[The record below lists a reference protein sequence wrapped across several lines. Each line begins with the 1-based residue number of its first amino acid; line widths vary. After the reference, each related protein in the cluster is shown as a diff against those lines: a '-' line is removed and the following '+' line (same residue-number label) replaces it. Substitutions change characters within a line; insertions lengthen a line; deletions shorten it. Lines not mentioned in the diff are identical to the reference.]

1 MCPGRNTRVP
11 LSLRRLR
18 GPGPSCGQQG
28 FGGGMS
34 TRHVEVLLSTG
45 EEGADIRIRNA
56 RPEDARRIQ
65 VLYGEVY
72 GPNYSLPLIYDRER
86 VKEAIEN
93 DNFFWLVGEHNGRI
107 IGSLLYQID
116 RPQRMAKAL
125 GAVVSRDYRKHNL
138 ANTMM
143 KIIQDKITKEESLVD
158 AVYATTRTITTAP
171 QQMTEN
177 LGFIPLGIFPNAH
190 KVFEHE
196 THCLA
201 GYFVKEA
208 WKLRRT
214 PVKIIEEVLP
224 FFELARKELAVKDL
238 PLGTPRVFKASKKQK
253 LASAASVKQSAII
266 PFEIIQSP
274 KFVAA
279 RAAQLGNSGIFA
291 NTYVPFHQP
300 NLMLVS
306 HDQKHEIYLHYGEKD
321 KYTMIV
327 GGRTEAKDRSLML
340 QSVAHAL
347 RQLNVSYIE
356 LLVDAYSPEL
366 QWSALNARFL
376 PSAYFPAIMKA
387 GNKRWD
393 YVVFSRSFDMLD
405 FRNVNITESYG
416 NFLQAYLKLW
426 RELYVEAAFNKD
438 NK

>member
-1 MCPGRNTRVP
+1 
-11 LSLRRLR
+11 
-18 GPGPSCGQQG
+18 
-28 FGGGMS
+28 MS

-72 GPNYSLPLIYDRER
+72 GANYSMPLIYDRER
-86 VKEAIEN
+86 VKAAIEN

-208 WKLRRT
+208 WKLRRA

-224 FFELARKELAVKDL
+224 FYELARRELAAKDL
-238 PLGTPRVFKASKKQK
+238 QLGAPKVCKASKRQQT
-253 LASAASVKQSAII
+253 ASAASVKQADII
-266 PFEIIQSP
+266 PFEVINAP
-274 KFVAA
+274 RFVAA

-291 NTYVPFHQP
+291 NSYVPFHPP
-300 NLMLVS
+300 NLMLMS
-306 HDQKHEIYLHYGEKD
+306 HDQKHEIFLHYGEKD
-321 KYTMIV
+321 KYSMIT
-327 GGRTEAKDRSLML
+327 GGRTDSKDPSLML
-340 QSVAHAL
+340 QSVAQAL
-347 RQLNVSYIE
+347 RQINVSYIE

-387 GNKRWD
+387 GSKRWD

-405 FRNVNITESYG
+405 FRNVSITHAYG
-416 NFLQAYLKLW
+416 DFLQEYLKLW
-426 RELYVEAAFNKD
+426 RELYVEAAFRKGNR
-438 NK
+438 